1 MSDISYPNKDKNAD
15 EGSPEKQWRD
25 VDANEVKSAVNSKVD
40 KVAGKQLSTE
50 DFTTLEKAKVA
61 NVPANTNTELAGKQ
75 STSEKNQPSGYAGLD
90 SNGKIDPSTI
100 PVIALGDLRVVADEA
115 ARLAITDARVGET
128 FVRQTDTG
136 ELYVFIGEPE
146 STPENW
152 VRVADTTP
160 DWSEIQ
166 NKPTEFTPSE
176 HTHAISDVTGLQHEL
191 DAKAADNAVVKLSGS
206 QTIEGDKTFNG
217 AVVAQRGTVTYSA
230 DHTLELS
237 DRGKFV
243 ILSAAAIIHV
253 PADVEIDFP
262 VNTEIEFIRGAA
274 GGVTFD
280 PDGDASVLSVD
291 GKLTLNKQYSA
302 AVLKKVAANT
312 WYLIG
317 DLKA

>member
-1 MSDISYPNKDKNAD
+1 MSDISYANKDKNAED
-15 EGSPEKQWRD
+15 GAPEKQWRD
-25 VDANEVKSAVNSKVD
+25 VDANEVKAAVNSKVD
-40 KVAGKQLSTE
+40 KIAGKGLSTE
-50 DFTTLEKAKVA
+50 DFTTLDKAKVA
-61 NVPANTNTELAGKQ
+61 NVPSNTNTELAAKQ
-75 STSEKNQPSGYAGLD
+75 STSEKNQVNGYAGLD
-90 SNGKIDPSTI
+90 GAGKIDPSTI

-136 ELYVFIGEPE
+136 ELYIFIAEPE

-166 NKPTEFTPSE
+166 NKPTEFTPSA
-176 HTHAISDVTGLQHEL
+176 HTHAVADVTGLQDAL
-191 DAKAADNAVVKLSGS
+191 DEKAADDAVVKLTGS

-217 AVVAQRGTVTYSA
+217 AVVAQRGTVTYGA

-243 ILSAAAIIHV
+243 ILSAAAVVHV
-253 PADVEIDFP
+253 PADVEVNFP

-274 GGVTFD
+274 GEVTFD
-280 PDGDASVLSVD
+280 PDGDTSVLSVD
-291 GKLTLNKQYSA
+291 GKLKLNKQYSA